1 LQSTLRMNQTPNDGS
16 HGGKRLLG
24 LLAGLAVGAFLFRCF
39 GYGTENDLLHGWQWY
54 LGTVLLAGIALA
66 GLIPEASLISTIAL
80 AIAPSLVFCYEVVY
94 LHPAES
100 MWPVMLPLLFLFS
113 FPAPII
119 GSTMAKLLMRTRFPR
134 TLSLIALTS
143 ALVIGF
149 LLPLLRK
156 N

>member
-1 LQSTLRMNQTPNDGS
+1 MSQTENDGR
-16 HGGKRLLG
+16 HIGKQLLG
-24 LLAGLAVGAFLFRCF
+24 LAAGLVVGAFLFRRF
-39 GYGTENDLLHGWQWY
+39 GYGKENDLLHGWQWY

-100 MWPVMLPLLFLFS
+100 MWPVMLPMLFLFS
-113 FPAPII
+113 FPVPII
-119 GSTMAKLLMRTRFPR
+119 GSIIAKQLTRTRFTR

-149 LLPLLRK
+149 LLPNLRK